1 MDLVKEIARLKE
13 EKKAVILAH
22 FYVRPEVQDIADYL
36 GDSLGLAQ
44 MAAKTTAPV
53 IVCCGVHFMAE
64 TVAILCPQK
73 KVLIPHPDAGCS
85 LAESIGPED
94 ILHWK
99 AKHPD
104 GVVVTYVNTSAAVKA
119 YSDYCCTSANALRVV
134 EHIAPEKKILFVPDK
149 NLGGYIRLRTAR
161 DMEIWQGDCCVHRFF
176 DRSSIISK
184 KREYPGAD
192 ILIHPESSCSTDPE
206 IMAMENVFFYSTS
219 GMINHVRQSGKKE
232 FVIVTEPGV
241 IHRMKKENP
250 QKTFIPVC
258 DTIVC
263 SDMKRVTLEKVLH
276 TLQMEYSP
284 VVIDKTLQEQALL
297 PIRRMLEV

>member
-134 EHIAPEKKILFVPDK
+134 EHIVPEKKILFVPDK
-149 NLGGYIRLRTAR
+149 NLGGYIRLRTGR
-161 DMEIWQGDCCVHRFF
+161 DMEIWQGDCCVHRLF
-176 DRSSIISK
+176 DRLSILK
-184 KREYPGAD
+184 KRQEYPGAD
-192 ILIHPESSCSTDPE
+192 ILIHPESSCSTDRE
-206 IMAMENVFFYSTS
+206 ILSLDNVYFYSTS
-219 GMINHVRQSGKKE
+219 GMVNHVRQSEKKE

-250 QKTFIPVC
+250 QKILIPLS
-258 DTIVC
+258 DTNVC
-263 SDMKRVTLEKVLH
+263 SDMKKVTLEKVLH
-276 TLQMEYSP
+276 TLQTESP
-284 VVIDKTLQEQALL
+284 QVVIDRTLQEEALV
-297 PIRRMLEV
+297 PIRRMLEI